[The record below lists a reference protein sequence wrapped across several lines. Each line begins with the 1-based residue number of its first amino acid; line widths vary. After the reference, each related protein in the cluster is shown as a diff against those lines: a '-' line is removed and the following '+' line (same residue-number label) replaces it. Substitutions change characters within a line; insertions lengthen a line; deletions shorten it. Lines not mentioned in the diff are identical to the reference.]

1 VAGFVLARLGY
12 GGFAPEKAVIQE
24 ANPAAAQLARL
35 DTRTAIERL
44 DMQDPVAVAKLLAAM
59 PPARANSILSAL
71 SDEARARIM
80 EAAPAGTDWSD
91 AQRYPEGTVG
101 RLLEDPPAVFR
112 SGTSVATAI
121 DVLRE
126 TIRTRMV
133 TYLFVVDANN
143 HLLGVT
149 AFRELLYADRA
160 QTLDQVMLRN
170 PFVLRP
176 DMTLVD
182 AMREVV
188 TKHFPVYPVCEADG
202 SLVGQVRGQ
211 VLFEQQ
217 AFEISAQ
224 AGAMVGV
231 EKEERLATPLMRSF
245 KFRHP
250 WLQINLVTVF
260 ITAAVVGIFEDTI
273 AKVVVL
279 AMFLPVLGGQS
290 GNLGCQA
297 LAVVLRGMTLGEL
310 RPGKVAMLLS
320 KEATLGAMN
329 GLVTGGLA
337 GIAIFIVASRD
348 AGAQSPLQLGLITM
362 LSMTIACV
370 VAGLSGSAI
379 PILLK
384 RLGAD
389 PATASSIFLTTI
401 TDVVSM
407 GTFLSLVTWLL
418 L

>member
-1 VAGFVLARLGY
+1 VPQDKVS
-12 GGFAPEKAVIQE
+12 
-24 ANPAAAQLARL
+24 QLSRL

-44 DMQDPVAVAKLLAAM
+44 DLQEPTEVAKLLAAL
-59 PPARANSILSAL
+59 PPARANSILAAL
-71 SDEARARIM
+71 TEDARARIM
-80 EAAPAGTDWSD
+80 AAAPPGTDWSD

-133 TYLFVVDANN
+133 TYMFVVDAANK
-143 HLLGVT
+143 LLGVV
-149 AFRELLYADRA
+149 AFRELLYGERT

-170 PFVLRP
+170 PFALRADLP
-176 DMTLVD
+176 LVD

-188 TKHFPVYPVCEADG
+188 TKHFPVYPVVDAEGA
-202 SLVGQVRGQ
+202 LVGQVRGQ

-224 AGAMVGV
+224 AGSMVGV
-231 EKEERLATPLMRSF
+231 EKEERLATPLLRSF

-260 ITAAVVGIFEDTI
+260 ITAAVVGFFESTI
-273 AKVVVL
+273 EQIVVL

-310 RPGKVAMLLS
+310 RAGKVATLLA

-329 GLVTGGLA
+329 GAVTGALA
-337 GIAIFIVASRD
+337 GVAILIAAGGSTPMNERLMLGFLTMVSMIV
-348 AGAQSPLQLGLITM
+348 
-362 LSMTIACV
+362 ACV
-370 VAGLSGSAI
+370 VAGVSGSAI

-384 RLGAD
+384 RMGAD

-407 GTFLSLVTWLL
+407 GTFLALVTWLL
-418 L
+418 I